1 MSLLVETWT
10 AIARLCRKNDEF
22 SKHGGLT
29 KARYLTGRTC
39 SGAGGD
45 VGPNLA
51 LPSRGERDHPP
62 GIGKRVRHWGSGR
75 APRHAPLFERFSR
88 PQHVPTTL

>member
-10 AIARLCRKNDEF
+10 ALARGGFDEF
-22 SKHGGLT
+22 SMHGGFDESQIFDGPYM
-29 KARYLTGRTC
+29 KWCR
-39 SGAGGD
+39 GD